1 MQSNLE
7 MKVYKYSYCA
17 VQHAVNYLRLIL
29 MQHRETEMT
38 VKLASV
44 LNMTRAQLEM
54 ELKKQ

>member
-17 VQHAVNYLRLIL
+17 VNDLRLIL
-29 MQHRETEMT
+29 MQQRETEMT